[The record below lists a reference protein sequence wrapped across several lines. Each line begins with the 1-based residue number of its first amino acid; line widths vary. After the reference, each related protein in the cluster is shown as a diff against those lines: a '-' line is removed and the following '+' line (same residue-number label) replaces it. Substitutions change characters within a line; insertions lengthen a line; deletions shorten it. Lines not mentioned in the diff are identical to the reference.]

1 MIPYGKSR
9 SKVIY
14 EGKLYS
20 RQSTNIDMSK
30 FRYLIITYTMYNYS
44 DTNTAGSSNVIL
56 LDLTQKASS
65 LTKYQASK
73 KHPYNIFDSSYANF
87 SDTMDIAVEVNAEK
101 TNLKV
106 VFGYN
111 GSIQLSN
118 QTTYYISKV
127 VGVL

>member
-1 MIPYGKSR
+1 MNPRIKR
-9 SKVIY
+9 KVLF

-20 RQSTNIDMSK
+20 RQSTNINMSK
-30 FRYLIITYTMYNYS
+30 YSYLLITYCLYNYS

-56 LDLTQKASS
+56 LDLTQKASN

-87 SDTMDIAVEVNAEK
+87 GETMDIAVEVNTEK

-111 GSIQLSN
+111 GAIHLSS
-118 QTTYYISKV
+118 QITYYISKV
-127 VGVL
+127 VGIK